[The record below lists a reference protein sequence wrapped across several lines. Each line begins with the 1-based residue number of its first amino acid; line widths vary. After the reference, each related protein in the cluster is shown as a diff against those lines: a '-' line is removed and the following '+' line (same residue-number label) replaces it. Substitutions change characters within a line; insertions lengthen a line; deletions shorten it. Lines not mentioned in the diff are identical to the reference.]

1 VAWFSFRTK
10 VPQLHLIEKEIKESP
25 ATFST
30 ELKNKLQLFNFE
42 EKWALTKRLLRS
54 FDDKTKSR
62 NFVRCLFAEQT
73 EKIIDLLG
81 KREDMAVVVEC
92 LSYFPSREVVQILVG
107 LLNDKHEEIQLI
119 AAAALMNHTPRLVVP
134 AVMEKFLKTEVP
146 VSRAGEV
153 LLGMD
158 YLAQD
163 ALLDAYEQAKEDVQA
178 QILELLAIS
187 RNPKCKHFLAS
198 ALLSENTNLKKAAL
212 QAVSTLKCRDL
223 WEEVALNLSDPTW
236 QIRTKAM
243 DVLTKIDAGEALEM
257 VVPFVNDEDPWVR
270 KEAKAFVQRWG
281 QKSEKK
287 EGKRPYMQ
295 EVMIKKDE

>member
-1 VAWFSFRTK
+1 VAWFSFGKK

-25 ATFST
+25 PALSP
-30 ELKNKLQLFNFE
+30 ELKNKLQHFNFE
-42 EKWALTKRLLRS
+42 ERWALTKRLLPLI
-54 FDDKTKSR
+54 DDKTKSR
-62 NFVRCLFAEQT
+62 NLVRCFFAEQT
-73 EKIIDLLG
+73 EKIVGLLE
-81 KREDMAVVVEC
+81 KREDMDIVVEC
-92 LSYFPSREVVQILVG
+92 LSYFPSREIVDILVG

-134 AVMEKFLKTEVP
+134 AVMEKFIKTEVP

-163 ALLDAYEQAKEDVQA
+163 ALLDAYKQAKEDVQA

-187 RNPKCKHFLAS
+187 RNPKCKHFLAP

-212 QAVSTLKCRDL
+212 QAVSTLRCRDL

-257 VVPFVNDEDPWVR
+257 IVPFVNDEDPWVR
-270 KEAKAFVQRWG
+270 KEAAAFVQRWG
-281 QKSEKK
+281 QKS
-287 EGKRPYMQ
+287 GKR
-295 EVMIKKDE
+295 EVKQDVDQYFDVLGE

>member
-1 VAWFSFRTK
+1 VAWFSFGKK

-25 ATFST
+25 PALSP
-30 ELKNKLQLFNFE
+30 ELKNKLQHFNFE
-42 EKWALTKRLLRS
+42 ERWALTKRLLPLI
-54 FDDKTKSR
+54 DDKTKSR
-62 NFVRCLFAEQT
+62 NLVRCFFAEQT
-73 EKIIDLLG
+73 EKIVGLLE
-81 KREDMAVVVEC
+81 KREDMDIVVEC
-92 LSYFPSREVVQILVG
+92 LSYFPSREIVDILVG

-134 AVMEKFLKTEVP
+134 AVMEKFIKTEVP

-163 ALLDAYEQAKEDVQA
+163 ALLDAYKQAKEDVQA

-187 RNPKCKHFLAS
+187 RNPKCKHFLAP

-212 QAVSTLKCRDL
+212 QAVSTLRCRDL

-257 VVPFVNDEDPWVR
+257 IVPFVNDEDPWVR
-270 KEAKAFVQRWG
+270 KEAAAFVQRWG
-281 QKSEKK
+281 QKS
-287 EGKRPYMQ
+287 GKR
-295 EVMIKKDE
+295 EVKQDVDQYFDVLGD